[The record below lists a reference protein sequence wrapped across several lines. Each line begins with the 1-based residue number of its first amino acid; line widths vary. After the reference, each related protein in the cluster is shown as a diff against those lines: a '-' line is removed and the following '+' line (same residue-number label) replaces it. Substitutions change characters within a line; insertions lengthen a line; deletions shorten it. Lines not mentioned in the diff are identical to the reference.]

1 MLMAILSIVILAAFI
16 LWLIYKAVCRCFVTQ
31 NYMPELSD
39 PVINRAQEVA
49 NRTRK
54 VQLIVPNSFGG
65 YDIVPAERV
74 TLESDA
80 NFAGTVRPQ
89 PFKGAFKCLN

>member
-1 MLMAILSIVILAAFI
+1 MLIAILPIILLAIFI
-16 LWLIYKAVCRCFVTQ
+16 LWLVYKAICRCFVTQ

-39 PVINRAQEVA
+39 PVINHAQEVA

-65 YDIVPAERV
+65 YDIVPADRV
-74 TLESDA
+74 TLESQV

-89 PFKGAFKCLN
+89 AFKGAMKCLN

>member
-1 MLMAILSIVILAAFI
+1 MLIAILPLIAII
-16 LWLIYKAVCRCFVTQ
+16 MWLIYKAIMRCFETQ
-31 NYMPELSD
+31 NYIPELSH
-39 PVINRAQEVA
+39 PVIKHAQEVA

-65 YDIVPAERV
+65 YDVIPADRV
-74 TLESDA
+74 TLESEC

-89 PFKGAFKCLN
+89 AFTGVMKCLN

>member
-1 MLMAILSIVILAAFI
+1 MLTAILPIIALAI
-16 LWLIYKAVCRCFVTQ
+16 WLIYKAICRCFVTQ

-39 PVINRAQEVA
+39 PVINHAQEVA

-54 VQLIVPNSFGG
+54 VQLIVPNMLGG
-65 YDIVPAERV
+65 YDVVPADRV
-74 TLESDA
+74 TLESNV

-89 PFKGAFKCLN
+89 AFKGAMKCFN

>member
-1 MLMAILSIVILAAFI
+1 MLTAILPAVILAVFI
-16 LWLIYKAVCRCFVTQ
+16 LWLVYKAISRCFVQ
-31 NYMPELSD
+31 HVYMPELSD
-39 PVINRAQEVA
+39 PVINHAQEVA

-65 YDIVPAERV
+65 YDIVPADRV
-74 TLESDA
+74 TLESNV

-89 PFKGAFKCLN
+89 AFKGAMKCLN

>member
-1 MLMAILSIVILAAFI
+1 MLIAILPIILLAIFI
-16 LWLIYKAVCRCFVTQ
+16 LWLVYKAICRCFVTQ

-39 PVINRAQEVA
+39 PVINHAQEVA

-54 VQLIVPNSFGG
+54 VQLIVPNILGG
-65 YDIVPAERV
+65 YDVVPADRV
-74 TLESDA
+74 TLESQV

-89 PFKGAFKCLN
+89 AFKGAMKCFQ

>member
-1 MLMAILSIVILAAFI
+1 MLIAILPVLILAAFI
-16 LWLIYKAVCRCFVTQ
+16 VWLIYKAVCRCFVTQ

-39 PVINRAQEVA
+39 PVINHAQEVA

-54 VQLIVPNSFGG
+54 VQLIVPNSLGG
-65 YDIVPAERV
+65 YDVIPADRV
-74 TLESDA
+74 TLESNV

-89 PFKGAFKCLN
+89 PHKGAMKCFN